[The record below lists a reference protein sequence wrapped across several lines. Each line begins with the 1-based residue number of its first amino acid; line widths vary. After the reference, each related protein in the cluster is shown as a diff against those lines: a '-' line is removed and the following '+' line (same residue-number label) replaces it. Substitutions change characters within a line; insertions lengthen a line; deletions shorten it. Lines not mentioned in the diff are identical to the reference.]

1 MATYQLQSLNAHAK
15 ERLAREKTAPLNR
28 KEKLGLYRRFLKTEE
43 HRIKLY
49 HRSGGSGMRVSK
61 RRAELLDILLH
72 HLYQDAVDA
81 AAGESPEVT
90 LVAIGGFGRGRL
102 NPCSDI
108 DLLFLHPRGTAGLPP
123 VASQMIEDVPYM
135 LYDCGFKV
143 GHSVRSIK
151 ETIKEANSD
160 DRTKSSIIESRLL
173 FGDELLFVQMLK
185 AFQKHCINGYKRNYL
200 KTRLEDIRLR
210 HLKHRGTP
218 LLQEPHIKEGC
229 GGLRDYHN
237 LIWLSY
243 VRRGTTKLSD
253 LINLKLLTTTA
264 YREMRKAYDFLLRV
278 RTEMHYTQKRSTDIL
293 TLRLQGDVARNLG
306 YPQRDMLRKI
316 EAFMRDYY
324 THTGN
329 LFQRA
334 AELGDHFYLEEREQD
349 TRTPVIGFLARRKFK
364 VEHFDGFIA
373 KNNRIYYESNTVFK
387 EDPDRLMR
395 IFQHSQLRHLRLAPP
410 LFSLI
415 QRSWNLIDQK
425 FRYRDSNRN
434 TFEAILSRKGD
445 VGRALRQMHRAG
457 VLGRYIP
464 EFGALTNLV
473 QHEFFHRYPADEHTL
488 RVIEELDALSVAD
501 ADDRRRSVYRKLF
514 NELDDPFVIY
524 LAILLH
530 DSGRAKNRAH
540 HDDESTVLA
549 QGIARRFSL
558 KAKRR
563 HLLLFLVDSHL
574 ELWRT
579 ANSKDID
586 DPQTIAN
593 FAQITGSQRQLD
605 HLMLLTYADSRGT
618 NEESWT
624 ETKEAP
630 LRILYQETREYLE
643 DAKAFTK
650 RRSNAQKILLEEVL
664 DNMPASHASTA
675 VAHFQ
680 EMPARYFMRRESVHV
695 IRHIELLIDYFKSWA
710 FAEIDPEPILHWR
723 SIPEQGCSEFTV
735 IWHDR
740 HKLLAHISGALSAH
754 RVNILSAE
762 IFARGDGVVFDI
774 FRICTTDFEPVNSR
788 YRQEEIEKLLRAGLS
803 GEQPDYPLLIDKA
816 DDDLHDWHDIADQF
830 PQRVYLNN
838 DSSKD
843 YTLLEIQAIDRLGLL
858 HNIFSTIGKLDLEVT
873 NARITTTR
881 GAAIDTIY
889 LVDSSGGKILDKDIL
904 AKLLSNLQKTLGIA
918 TAGSQ

>member
-1 MATYQLQSLNAHAK
+1 MATSQFQSLNAHAK
-15 ERLAREKTAPLNR
+15 QRLTREKTSQLSR
-28 KEKLGLYRRFLKTEE
+28 KEKLELYRRFLKTEE

-49 HRSGGSGMRVSK
+49 HRSGGSGMRVSN
-61 RRAELLDILLH
+61 RRAELLVILLH
-72 HLYQDAVDA
+72 HLYLDAVDA
-81 AAGESPEVT
+81 AAGGSPGVT

-108 DLLFLHPRGTAGLPP
+108 DLLFLHPRGAAGLPP
-123 VASQMIEDVPYM
+123 LASQMIEDMLYM

-143 GHSVRSIK
+143 GHSVRSIR

-173 FGDELLFVQMLK
+173 FGDEKLYVQMLK
-185 AFQKHCINGYKRNYL
+185 AFNKHCINGYKRNYL

-210 HLKHRGTP
+210 HLKHSGTP

-237 LIWLSY
+237 LIWISY
-243 VRRGTTKLSD
+243 VRRGTIKLSE
-253 LINLKLLTTTA
+253 LIELKLLTTTA

-278 RTEMHYTQKRSTDIL
+278 RTEMHYIQKRSTDIL
-293 TLRLQGDVARNLG
+293 TLRLQGDVAKNLG
-306 YPQRDMLRKI
+306 YPQRDLLRKI

-324 THTGN
+324 THTSN

-334 AELGDHFYLEEREQD
+334 AELGDHFYLEEREKD
-349 TRTPVIGFLARRKFK
+349 IKAPVVGFLARRKFK

-373 KNNRIYYESNTVFK
+373 KNNRIYYESKTVFK

-395 IFQHSQLRHLRLAPP
+395 IFQHAQLRHLRLAPP

-415 QRSWNLIDQK
+415 QRSWNLIDRR
-425 FRYRDSNRN
+425 FRYRDSNRD

-488 RVIEELDALSVAD
+488 RVIEELDALSGS
-501 ADDRRRSVYRKLF
+501 DDRRREIYRDLF
-514 NELDDPFVIY
+514 NELDDPYVIY

-549 QGIARRFSL
+549 QRIARRFSL
-558 KAKRR
+558 KTKRR
-563 HLLLFLVDSHL
+563 RLLLFLVDSHL

-579 ANSKDID
+579 ASSKDID
-586 DPQTIAN
+586 DPQTIAS
-593 FAQITGSQRQLD
+593 FAQIIGSQRQLD

-624 ETKEAP
+624 ETKETP
-630 LRILYQETREYLE
+630 LRILYHETREYLE
-643 DAKAFTK
+643 DAAAFAE
-650 RRSNAQKILLEEVL
+650 RRSAAQKILLKEVL
-664 DNMPASHASTA
+664 EAMPESHASTV

-680 EMPARYFMRRESVHV
+680 EMPARYFMRRESMHI
-695 IRHIELLIDYFKSWA
+695 IRHIELLIDYFKNWA
-710 FAEIDPEPILHWR
+710 FAEVNPEPILYWR
-723 SIPEQGCSEFTV
+723 AIPEQGCSEFTV

-740 HKLLAHISGALSAH
+740 HKLLAHIAGALASH
-754 RVNILSAE
+754 KVNILSAE
-762 IFARGDGVVFDI
+762 IIARGDDVVFDI
-774 FRICTTDFEPVNSR
+774 FRICTTNFEPVNSR
-788 YRQEEIEKLLRAGLS
+788 RQQENIENLLRAGLR
-803 GEQPDYPLLIDKA
+803 GEETGYAELIDKA
-816 DDDLHDWHDIADQF
+816 DDDLYDWHDLADQF

-838 DSSKD
+838 DSNKD
-843 YTLLEIQAIDRLGLL
+843 CTLLEIQAIDRLGLL
-858 HNIFSTIGKLDLEVT
+858 HNIFSAIGKLGLEVT

-889 LVDSSGGKILDKDIL
+889 IVDSDGNKIIGKDVL
-904 AKLLSNLQKTLGIA
+904 AQLLSDLQGTLGIA
-918 TAGSQ
+918 VEGNQ

>member
-1 MATYQLQSLNAHAK
+1 MATTQLQSLNAHAK
-15 ERLAREKTAPLNR
+15 ERLAREKINPLNR
-28 KEKLGLYRRFLKTEE
+28 KGKLELYRRFLKTEE

-61 RRAELLDILLH
+61 RRSDLIDILLH
-72 HLYQDAVDA
+72 HLYQDAIDS
-81 AAGESPEVT
+81 AAGQSPEVT

-108 DLLFLHPRGTAGLPP
+108 DLLFLHPRGAAGLPP
-123 VASQMIEDVPYM
+123 AASQMIEDVLYM

-160 DRTKSSIIESRLL
+160 HKTKSSIIESRLL
-173 FGDELLFVQMLK
+173 FGDEQLFNQLLR

-200 KTRLEDIRLR
+200 KIRLEDIRLR

-243 VRRGTTKLSD
+243 VRRGTTKLQD
-253 LINLKLLTTTA
+253 LINLKLLATSA

-278 RTEMHYTQKRSTDIL
+278 RTEMHYIQKRSTDIL
-293 TLRLQGDVARNLG
+293 TLRLQGDVAKNLG
-306 YPQRDMLRKI
+306 YPQRDLLRKI

-324 THTGN
+324 THTSN
-329 LFQRA
+329 LFQKA

-349 TRTPVIGFLARRKFK
+349 NKVPVIGFLARRKFK

-373 KNNRIYYESNTVFK
+373 KNNRIYYASSTVFK
-387 EDPDRLMR
+387 DDPDRLMR
-395 IFQHSQLRHLRLAPP
+395 IFQHAQVRHLRLAPP

-415 QRSWNLIDQK
+415 QRSWNLIDRR
-425 FRYRDSNRN
+425 FRYRDSNRD

-445 VGRALRQMHRAG
+445 VGRAMRQMHRAG

-501 ADDRRRSVYRKLF
+501 DRRRAIYRRLF
-514 NELDDPFVIY
+514 NELDDPYIIY

-530 DSGRAKNRAH
+530 DSGRAKNKAH

-558 KAKRR
+558 KKKRR
-563 HLLLFLVDSHL
+563 QLLLFLVDSHL

-593 FAQITGSQRQLD
+593 FAQITGFKRQLD

-630 LRILYQETREYLE
+630 LRILYQETKEYLE
-643 DAKAFTK
+643 DAGAFAK
-650 RRSNAQKILLEEVL
+650 RRSSAQKILLDEVIEK
-664 DNMPASHASTA
+664 MPASHASTV

-680 EMPARYFMRRESVHV
+680 EMPGRYFMRRESVHIV
-695 IRHIELLIDYFKSWA
+695 RHIELLVEYFKNWA

-723 SIPEQGCSEFTV
+723 AIPEQGCSEFTV

-740 HKLLAHISGALSAH
+740 HKLLANISGALAAH
-754 RVNILSAE
+754 KVNILSAE

-774 FRICTTDFEPVNSR
+774 FRICTTDFEPVNSH
-788 YRQEEIEKLLRAGLS
+788 YRQKEIETLLRSGLS
-803 GEQPDYPLLIDKA
+803 GDEPDYETLIDRA
-816 DDDLHDWHDIADQF
+816 DDDLHDWQEIADQF
-830 PQRVYLNN
+830 PQRVYINN
-838 DSSKD
+838 DARKHH
-843 YTLLEIQAIDRLGLL
+843 TLLEIQAIDRLGLL
-858 HNIFSTIGKLDLEVT
+858 HHILSTIGKLDLKVT

-889 LVDSSGGKILDKDIL
+889 LVDANGSKVVNKGIL
-904 AKLLSNLQKTLGIA
+904 ANLQASLHETLGI
-918 TAGSQ
+918 TAADNK